1 MFRLYHSTITIML
14 HLERLF
20 LALDT
25 IEAQAVNLGDLVRT
39 LAVLHSVARE
49 TRVKHS
55 MITIRIDL
63 VRLHIGSRS
72 TETRGEM
79 MCQHTHYIGYL
90 LAECLQR
97 TLKLLM

>member
-1 MFRLYHSTITIML
+1 MFRLYHSSITIML

-20 LALDT
+20 LALDS
-25 IEAQAVNLGDLVRT
+25 IEAQSVDLGDLVCA

-72 TETRGEM
+72 AETRGEM

-90 LAECLQR
+90 LAEFLQR
-97 TLKLLM
+97 IFKLLL